1 MDYLPPGTQK
11 LNTNTKKM
19 MHIAIAVVVIFFGGF
34 LLWAALAPLSSGIV
48 VPGTVATSARLNI
61 IQSPQ
66 TAKIKSILVKEGEV
80 VKKNQPLIILDDSE
94 AKATYAKAKSEYLYL
109 LSMESR
115 LQAQLQNSPDITF
128 PKELLENAQDPYVS
142 NLIQTQRQLFF
153 STMQNFQSQ
162 KNAILQNTAGLQSE
176 LYGLKLN
183 ADSFKSQVSILAQ
196 QISSLKPLAKEGYY
210 PKNQFLDKERQ
221 YEELKGNLD
230 NLLGQ
235 IGRIQTQIAENNAKL
250 QNLQS
255 QFLADTQGKL
265 AEVDSQLSSAKYQY
279 LYYKKIYESMTIKSP
294 INGTVLYLTVHTIGA
309 VAAQGQELLE
319 ILPIDSKFI
328 IEAQVEPQDIDKV
341 HLNQDAD
348 LNFIAFNVHTTPI
361 VHGKVIYVSADTI
374 TTQNAKMPF
383 YIVRIELTK
392 DAIKKLAHKKI
403 VAGMPVQVTI
413 KTGKQSMLE
422 YLLKPLTENFS
433 KAFKE

>member
-48 VPGTVATSARLNI
+48 VPGTVVTSARLNI

-94 AKATYAKAKSEYLYL
+94 AKAAYAKAKSEYLYL

-328 IEAQVEPQDIDKV
+328 IE
-341 HLNQDAD
+341 
-348 LNFIAFNVHTTPI
+348 
-361 VHGKVIYVSADTI
+361 
-374 TTQNAKMPF
+374 
-383 YIVRIELTK
+383 
-392 DAIKKLAHKKI
+392 
-403 VAGMPVQVTI
+403 
-413 KTGKQSMLE
+413 
-422 YLLKPLTENFS
+422 
-433 KAFKE
+433 